1 MRNVEVKIFKAKLT
15 FGSTEKIYYF
25 INRMELFYIG
35 GNEVGNKSAYQKMK
49 SL

>member
-1 MRNVEVKIFKAKLT
+1 MEVKIFKAKITL
-15 FGSTEKIYYF
+15 SSSEQVYYF
-25 INRMELFYIG
+25 INRLELFYIG